1 MRSEEPKLLEKV
13 EYIIIYMTNN
23 TFASLNFFHKGLKM
37 FTNYIMFIKNSA
49 PHIVLLQILSI
60 CLANI
65 ILIGLIIY
73 EQKNQDKLSNDEK
86 KIILYSEFTLS
97 FIGSSILLL
106 FMSYIL
112 RTPFSLSFFPYFI
125 YSLVLILTTPF
136 ALIII
141 RMFLSNK
148 TYIKNINILL
158 IISILFSMFFTF
170 NAGR

>member
-1 MRSEEPKLLEKV
+1 
-13 EYIIIYMTNN
+13 
-23 TFASLNFFHKGLKM
+23 
-37 FTNYIMFIKNSA
+37 MFIKNSA
-49 PHIVLLQILSI
+49 PHIVLLQKLFIF
-60 CLANI
+60 LANI

-86 KIILYSEFTLS
+86 KIILYIEFTLS
-97 FIGSSILLL
+97 FIGRSILLL

-125 YSLVLILTTPF
+125 YSLVLILTSPF

-158 IISILFSMFFTF
+158 IISILFSMVFTYGI
-170 NAGR
+170 GR

>member
-1 MRSEEPKLLEKV
+1 
-13 EYIIIYMTNN
+13 
-23 TFASLNFFHKGLKM
+23 
-37 FTNYIMFIKNSA
+37 MFIKNSA
-49 PHIVLLQILSI
+49 PHIVLLQKLFIF
-60 CLANI
+60 LANI

>member
-1 MRSEEPKLLEKV
+1 
-13 EYIIIYMTNN
+13 
-23 TFASLNFFHKGLKM
+23 
-37 FTNYIMFIKNSA
+37 MFIKNSA

-86 KIILYSEFTLS
+86 KIILYIEFTLS
-97 FIGSSILLL
+97 FIGSSVLLL

-112 RTPFSLSFFPYFI
+112 RSPFSLSFFPYFI
-125 YSLVLILTTPF
+125 TSLVLILTTPF

-158 IISILFSMFFTF
+158 IISILFSMVFTYGI
-170 NAGR
+170 GR

>member
-1 MRSEEPKLLEKV
+1 
-13 EYIIIYMTNN
+13 
-23 TFASLNFFHKGLKM
+23 
-37 FTNYIMFIKNSA
+37 MFIKNSA
-49 PHIVLLQILSI
+49 PHIVLLQKLFIF
-60 CLANI
+60 LANI

-86 KIILYSEFTLS
+86 KIILYIEFTLS
-97 FIGSSILLL
+97 FIGSSVLLL

-125 YSLVLILTTPF
+125 TSLVLILTTPF

-158 IISILFSMFFTF
+158 IISILFSMVFTYGI
-170 NAGR
+170 GR